1 MKLVFL
7 PLVILAEL
15 SFEPG
20 FLMSLLGA
28 AAFLLV
34 IWNQGKAA
42 FGQNPPNHDRFVAVK
57 VYEKDQD
64 KIDQRLKDAARSRK
78 EIHEQLDE
86 QGQQIASIRSD
97 STSQTRELHLL
108 RQSIENMPERI
119 VKILDRKSS

>member
-28 AAFLLV
+28 VAFLLV
-34 IWNQGKAA
+34 IWNQAKAA
-42 FGQNPPNHDRFVAVK
+42 FGTNPPNHDRFVAVK

-64 KIDQRLKDAARSRK
+64 KIDERLTDAARSRK
-78 EIHEQLDE
+78 EIHAQLDE
-86 QGQQIASIRSD
+86 QGQQIASIKTD
-97 STSQTRELHLL
+97 NLNQTHEMRLL
-108 RQSIENMPERI
+108 RASLEAMPQRI
-119 VKILDRKSS
+119 INLLDRKAP